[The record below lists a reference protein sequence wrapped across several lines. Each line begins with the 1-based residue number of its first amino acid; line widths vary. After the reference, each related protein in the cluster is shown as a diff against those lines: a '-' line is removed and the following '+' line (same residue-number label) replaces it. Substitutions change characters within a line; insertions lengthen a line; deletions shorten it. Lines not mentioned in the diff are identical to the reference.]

1 VTPPNQNSEAEIGE
15 PTLTGECVPPMIP
28 IGRLLIIVG
37 VVLIILG
44 IILSYSSFF
53 SFLKLGRLPGDI
65 AIKRENFSFYL
76 PITTCIVLSLVLTLI
91 VYLFR
96 K

>member
-1 VTPPNQNSEAEIGE
+1 
-15 PTLTGECVPPMIP
+15 MIP
-28 IGRLLIIVG
+28 IGRLFIIVG
-37 VVLIILG
+37 VVLVILG

-65 AIKRENFSFYL
+65 EIKRESFSFYF
-76 PITTCIVLSLVLTLI
+76 PIATCILLSVILTLI

>member
-1 VTPPNQNSEAEIGE
+1 
-15 PTLTGECVPPMIP
+15 VPPMIP

-37 VVLIILG
+37 AVLIILG